1 MAVSATSS
9 MGLDVNTLVSGL
21 MAIERQPIVR
31 LDEKETSY
39 KAKLTA
45 IGLIKSQIS
54 SFQTAAKALGGTG
67 ASSFLAFKSTS
78 SDTSIFSAS
87 AGTSAVAGIYSLEIS
102 SLAQS
107 QKLVAAGRVS
117 STAAIG
123 TGAATTVTFDLG
135 TIDISATNSYGG
147 GTLSAGGIYSNA
159 DFNPNGGGSVSI
171 VIDSSNNTLEGI
183 RDAINAA
190 PNLNVTASIVNDG
203 SGTPWRL
210 ALSSD
215 NSGVSNSIRI
225 TTDSAD
231 ATINSLLAYNP
242 AGVQNLSQS
251 AAAQNANFKVN
262 GVSVTKTSNTVTDA
276 IQGVALTLSKITT
289 SPVSLT
295 VEKDSTAVNE
305 KVTAF
310 VKSYNDLFS
319 AMRNSSAYK
328 SKSALEG
335 DATLRNMM
343 LQMRDIAAASVSG
356 GTLANFFEAGLTFEV
371 NGTLKLDSAK
381 LSSALATDF
390 NDVANLFNSATG
402 YATKFDEWASA
413 TLANDGA
420 IATRTKTF
428 DDTIKNITTQRDA
441 LEVRMTR
448 LESQYRTQYTALN
461 VLLSQMGKTSDY
473 LAQQLSRL

>member
-9 MGLDVNTLVSGL
+9 MGLDVATLVSGL
-21 MAIERQPIVR
+21 MAIERQPITR
-31 LDEKETSY
+31 LDEKESSY

-54 SFQTAAKALGGTG
+54 SFQSAVKGLGGTG
-67 ASSFLAFKSTS
+67 ASSFLAFKATP

-87 AGTSAVAGIYSLEIS
+87 AGTSAVAGVYSLEVS
-102 SLAQS
+102 LLAQS
-107 QKLVAAGRVS
+107 QKLVAAGRTS
-117 STAAIG
+117 STTAIG

-147 GTLSAGGIYSNA
+147 GSLSTGGIYTNA
-159 DFNPNGGGSVSI
+159 DFNSSGGATVSI

-190 PNLNVTASIVNDG
+190 PNLAVTASIVNDG

-215 NSGVSNSIRI
+215 NSGVSNSIKI
-225 TTDSAD
+225 TTDSGD
-231 ATINSLLAYNP
+231 AAINSLLAYNP

-262 GVSVTKTSNTVTDA
+262 GVSITKTSNSVTDA
-276 IQGVALTLSKITT
+276 IQGVTLNLAKVTT
-289 SPVSLT
+289 APVSLT

-310 VKSYNDLFS
+310 VKAYNDLFS

-381 LSSALATDF
+381 LSSALATNF
-390 NDVANLFNSATG
+390 SDVANLFNSATG

-441 LEVRMTR
+441 LEVRMSR
-448 LESQYRTQYTALN
+448 LETQYRTQYSALN